1 MSSMR
6 TVLLLSIVVL
16 GTTGGEVAVTHAMKQ
31 VGEIRSFALRSLL
44 SFLRRALRN
53 NWFTLGIGLL
63 ALSFFSLLALLS
75 WEDVSFVI
83 PATALSY
90 VTGALGAKLLLGEH
104 LTPLRW
110 AGILLVSVGVA
121 LVSLS
126 G

>member
-1 MSSMR
+1 MR
-6 TVLLLSIVVL
+6 TALCLVIVVL
-16 GTTGGEVAVTHAMKQ
+16 STTGGEVAVTHAMKKI
-31 VGEIRSFALRSLL
+31 GEVRSFAVRSLIA
-44 SFLRRALRN
+44 FLRRALREG
-53 NWFTLGIGLL
+53 WFWLGIGLL

-83 PATALSY
+83 PATAASY
-90 VTGALGAKLLLGEH
+90 VTGGIGARLLLRER

-110 AGILLVSVGVA
+110 AGILLVTLGVA